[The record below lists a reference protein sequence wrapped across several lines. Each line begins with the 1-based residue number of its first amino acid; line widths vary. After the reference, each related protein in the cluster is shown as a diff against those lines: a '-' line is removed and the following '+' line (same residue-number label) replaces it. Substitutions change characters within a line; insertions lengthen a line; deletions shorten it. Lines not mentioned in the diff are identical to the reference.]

1 VHKKLVPRWSTC
13 GRSPGDSVEII
24 CGERSLLLL
33 DVAAAALLQQCP
45 VSSLVEV
52 DPIIERSSQCGKG
65 SAMQQ
70 DGLETTT
77 VIPVDSYYPLQMYYF
92 AGLKLYGPRTRLLK
106 DPPLFVRGNWRQDP
120 RNRCLMPFW
129 NHRLEVAGT
138 DSVAKGLSTT
148 KNFKI
153 YLDCCLL
160 AFRVSPSAGARR
172 PQEHNTTR
180 TRLYGAV

>member
-1 VHKKLVPRWSTC
+1 VTW
-13 GRSPGDSVEII
+13 RSPYVDIFLMRRVN
-24 CGERSLLLL
+24 
-33 DVAAAALLQQCP
+33 D
-45 VSSLVEV
+45 SLVEV
-52 DPIIERSSQCGKG
+52 DPINGLPNVEKEV
-65 SAMQQ
+65 

-106 DPPLFVRGNWRQDP
+106 DPPLIVRGSWRQDP

-129 NHRLEVAGT
+129 NHRLEVVGT
-138 DSVAKGLSTT
+138 DSVALGLSTT

-160 AFRVSPSAGARR
+160 AEVLPFVYRVDSASPVLSNRHATKLL
-172 PQEHNTTR
+172 PPL
-180 TRLYGAV
+180 RLSQDVVD